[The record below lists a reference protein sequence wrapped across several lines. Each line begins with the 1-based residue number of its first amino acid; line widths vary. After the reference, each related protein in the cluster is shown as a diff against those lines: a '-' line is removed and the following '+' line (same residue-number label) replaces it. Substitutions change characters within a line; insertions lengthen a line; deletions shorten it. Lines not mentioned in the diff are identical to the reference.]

1 MEGSSEEG
9 QEQEEEAGLPVHE
22 EAGQPVCDGLL
33 EEGGEVMGSTAE
45 DNGQPR
51 AGSRARSDFE
61 EVVSNWEKT

>member
-45 DNGQPR
+45 DKDSHVLDQGPEVTL
-51 AGSRARSDFE
+51 RS
-61 EVVSNWEKT
+61 SQIRKKT